1 MPPQDPF
8 PPELRALMYEMA
20 KINDEHQLPPENFI
34 MEEAGEF
41 IMANMKLARSKDD
54 QSHIDEEAMDM
65 FCVTCMY
72 FLRRG
77 ITAETLHAHMM
88 RKFTNA
94 VNKYHDHGEV

>member
-1 MPPQDPF
+1 MPF
-8 PPELRALMYEMA
+8 NPELDELMHEMA
-20 KINDEHQLPPENFI
+20 RINDEHQLPPENFI

-54 QSHIDEEAMDM
+54 QSHIDEEAMDL

-72 FLRRG
+72 FIRRG
-77 ITAETLHAHMM
+77 ITADMPNDHMM

-94 VNKYHDHGEV
+94 VNKYRDHGEV